1 MTRSMGFDTIQQA
14 FDSGEQANYDG
25 IARDANPYTGM
36 GDASAQTIS
45 VSRAHFVGQCQGDSM
60 TSCTL
65 ESALRLLIPCRNL
78 RSHARFAIRALVL
91 EWLNPKPGHWR
102 CPTEAK
108 ESEILRAI
116 ARAKG
121 EA

>member
-1 MTRSMGFDTIQQA
+1 MTHTPGPWNACKPSKPTGNGAAGRWSVQ
-14 FDSGEQANYDG
+14 SNEQPICGVYNDCQEANARL
-25 IARDANPYTGM
+25 IAAAPDLL
-36 GDASAQTIS
+36 SA
-45 VSRAHFVGQCQGDSM
+45 
-60 TSCTL
+60 
-65 ESALRLLIPCRNL
+65 
-78 RSHARFAIRALVL
+78 L

-121 EA
+121 ES